1 MRTNAARRFLG
12 TLSVSTVVQPC
23 NGAWD
28 DLLTQRR
35 NCFAGPNRGNHLS
48 ASTARN
54 RAAVNVPFNLASR
67 SRQVRLLTS
76 PERANPHVSLTSP
89 LKTLN
94 TKAMSNTATHDVNMS
109 CAGRYD
115 RYGK

>member
-76 PERANPHVSLTSP
+76 PGTRQPSRQSDIA
-89 LKTLN
+89 LKNLEHQ
-94 TKAMSNTATHDVNMS
+94 SDVQH
-109 CAGRYD
+109 GHP
-115 RYGK
+115 